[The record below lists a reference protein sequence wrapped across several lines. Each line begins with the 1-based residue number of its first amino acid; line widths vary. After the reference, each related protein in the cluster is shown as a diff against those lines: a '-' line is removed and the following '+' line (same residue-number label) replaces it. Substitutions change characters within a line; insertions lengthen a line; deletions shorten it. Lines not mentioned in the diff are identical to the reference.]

1 MKTRTLGRLEV
12 SALGM
17 GCMNLSFGTGK
28 ARPEDEAIRVI
39 HHAHDIGIT
48 LFDTAEAYGPYV
60 NEMLV
65 GKAVKPF
72 RHEIKLC
79 TKFGMISPTG
89 LNSKPDHIRKVV
101 DESLKRLD
109 TDYVDLLYQHRVDP
123 EVPIEDVAGTIK
135 ELMDQG
141 KVLNWGLSEA
151 GPGTIRRAH
160 AALPV
165 SAVQNQFSLWDRQSE
180 KSVIP
185 VCEELGIG
193 FVPWGPL
200 GTGFL
205 TGTIDTSAS
214 FDPATDLRASFPRFT
229 KENMQANMPLVDM
242 LRDMA
247 RRKNASVTQI
257 ALAWILSRKD
267 FIVPIPGMDKIEY
280 VDDNAKSV
288 DLVLDQGDLEEIEA
302 KLAQIE
308 IHGDRLSKVL
318 LDDIHESFE

>member
-1 MKTRTLGRLEV
+1 
-12 SALGM
+12 M

-28 ARPEDEAIRVI
+28 ARPEDEAIPVI
-39 HHAHDIGIT
+39 HAHDIGIT

-65 GKAVKPF
+65 GRAVKPF
-72 RHEIKLC
+72 RYEIKLS
-79 TKFGMISPTG
+79 TRFGMISETG
-89 LNSKPDHIRKVV
+89 LNSKPDHIRKVL

-109 TDYVDLLYQHRVDP
+109 TDYIDLLYQHRVDP
-123 EVPIEDVAGTIK
+123 EVPIEDVASTIK

-151 GPGTIRRAH
+151 GPETIRRAH

-185 VCEELGIG
+185 LVRGARHRLCAL
-193 FVPWGPL
+193 GPL
-200 GTGFL
+200 GTDFL
-205 TGTIDTSAS
+205 TGTIDTNAS
-214 FDPATDLRASFPRFT
+214 FDPETDLRASFPRFT
-229 KENMQANMPLVDM
+229 RENMQANMPLVDM
-242 LRDMA
+242 LRDIA
-247 RRKNASVTQI
+247 KRKNASVTQI
-257 ALAWILSRKD
+257 ALALILSRKD

-280 VDDNAKSV
+280 VDDNVKSV
-288 DLVLDQGDLEEIEA
+288 DLVLDRDDLAEIEER
-302 KLAQIE
+302 LAQIE
-308 IHGDRLSKVL
+308 IHGDRLSRVL